1 MAGLSWG
8 DGVAGPIGV
17 NEVIEGD
24 EVAGVTEEDEVWG
37 LFGTNEVA
45 GLNGANELA
54 VLNWDALSKLADV
67 AGSMFLLFNVSV
79 ASIQVWHYMWPEI
92 VVLM

>member
-1 MAGLSWG
+1 VEGLSWG
-8 DGVAGPIGV
+8 DGVAGLIGV
-17 NEVIEGD
+17 NEGD
-24 EVAGVTEEDEVWG
+24 EVANVIEEDEAWG